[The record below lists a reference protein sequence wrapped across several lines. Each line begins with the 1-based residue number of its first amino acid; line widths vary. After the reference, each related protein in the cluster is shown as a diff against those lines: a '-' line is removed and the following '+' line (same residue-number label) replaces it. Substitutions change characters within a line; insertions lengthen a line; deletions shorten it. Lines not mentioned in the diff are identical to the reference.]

1 MPEKQKKDPPVRL
14 VRAIDRVRAVLQQ
27 IHRSTVPPGLA
38 VLELATGAW
47 TTQIIWVAA
56 KLGVADQLSS
66 GPRRPADIAERVG
79 AHPDALYRLMRALA
93 SKGLLKERR
102 DGKFAL
108 TKIGEALR
116 SDAVGSMRDMV
127 LFIGHRT
134 RWEDW
139 GNLIHSVQTGEPSV
153 DKLRG
158 MPFFAYLDTNPELA
172 EVFNNAMTATSGI
185 TNEIAL
191 GHYDF
196 TGFTLIADVGG
207 GHGALLSTILRR
219 APQARGL
226 LYDLP
231 SVVEGAD
238 ATLKAAGVAD
248 RCARE
253 GGSFLE
259 RVPDGADAYV
269 MKNIIHDWDDDSA
282 LAILRNIRD
291 AIAPH
296 GKLLLLEM
304 VLPEEANSSLG
315 FQLDIEMLI
324 TVGGRERTR
333 AEYANLFARAGFRL
347 TRVVDTVTPVSIIEA
362 VPA

>member
-1 MPEKQKKDPPVRL
+1 MMGFITGYWVSQ
-14 VRAIDRVRAVLQQ
+14 AVG
-27 IHRSTVPPGLA
+27 V
-38 VLELATGAW
+38 
-47 TTQIIWVAA
+47 VAQ
-56 KLGVADQLSS
+56 LGVADQLSR
-66 GPRRPADIAERVG
+66 GPRRPAAIADRIG
-79 AHPDALYRLMRALA
+79 ADPDALNRLMRALA

-116 SDAVGSMRDMV
+116 SDTEGSMRDMV

-139 GNLIHSVQTGEPSV
+139 GNLMHSVQTGEPSV

-158 MPFFAYLDTNPELA
+158 MPFFAYLDTDPELA

-238 ATLKAAGVAD
+238 ATLKAAGVAGPM
-248 RCARE
+248 RSGRW
-253 GGSFLE
+253 L
-259 RVPDGADAYV
+259 VPRTGPRRRRRL
-269 MKNIIHDWDDDSA
+269 HDEEHHSRLGRRLRADDSA
-282 LAILRNIRD
+282 EHPYRDRAARQAAAGDGPARTGELVPRISARHRDAQHRRRQGAHPRRVREPVRPGRLPADPRRRHGHAGVDHRGRPGLSRIAIL
-291 AIAPH
+291 ASAAET
-296 GKLLLLEM
+296 LLW
-304 VLPEEANSSLG
+304 
-315 FQLDIEMLI
+315 I
-324 TVGGRERTR
+324 T
-333 AEYANLFARAGFRL
+333 
-347 TRVVDTVTPVSIIEA
+347 
-362 VPA
+362 